1 MLRKQICTVG
11 CLQVQRHL
19 VSLLWKN
26 FCPCPH
32 CALGSEQ
39 RKCATCLR
47 VRESEVG
54 GGPHSLGICLRGPD
68 NSDSWKRPSLGGL
81 CFPAQSPA
89 QETPLP
95 WKDTQLKSL
104 CKLNIKH
111 LYGYKAFGAPET
123 LGLFLLNIFLLPL
136 KPEVL
141 VDVVTFN
148 LIYFLNS
155 PVSYR
160 GFAYPTAWR
169 F

>member
-54 GGPHSLGICLRGPD
+54 GPHSLGICLRGPD
-68 NSDSWKRPSLGGL
+68 NSDS
-81 CFPAQSPA
+81 
-89 QETPLP
+89 
-95 WKDTQLKSL
+95 
-104 CKLNIKH
+104 
-111 LYGYKAFGAPET
+111 
-123 LGLFLLNIFLLPL
+123 
-136 KPEVL
+136 
-141 VDVVTFN
+141 
-148 LIYFLNS
+148 
-155 PVSYR
+155 
-160 GFAYPTAWR
+160 
-169 F
+169 